1 MTSLIVKFAL
11 VIALAMASGA
21 GLIGLSGMI
30 IFADVKAPQ
39 PASVVQTQPL
49 SSGSGSQSLTFTGR

>member
-11 VIALAMASGA
+11 ATALAVASGA

-30 IFADVKAPQ
+30 IFADLKAPTL
-39 PASVVQTQPL
+39 QTQPL
-49 SSGSGSQSLTFTGR
+49 SSGAQSLPFTGR

>member
-1 MTSLIVKFAL
+1 MTSLIAKFAL

-30 IFADVKAPQ
+30 IFADLKASP

-49 SSGSGSQSLTFTGR
+49 SSGSQSLTFTGR

>member
-11 VIALAMASGA
+11 ATALALASGA

-30 IFADVKAPQ
+30 IFADLKAPR
-39 PASVVQTQPL
+39 PSLQTQPL
-49 SSGSGSQSLTFTGR
+49 SSGAQSLPFTGR

>member
-1 MTSLIVKFAL
+1 MTSVIVK
-11 VIALAMASGA
+11 VALATALTLASVL

-39 PASVVQTQPL
+39 PASVVSNATGGGGEPL
-49 SSGSGSQSLTFTGR
+49 TITGPTP